1 MLKKTI
7 NYTDYNGV
15 DRTETFYFNLSRGEL
30 VELELSVNGGFTE
43 MLDKIIQT
51 QDAPEIMK
59 WFKKII
65 MMSYG
70 IKSDD
75 GKRFIKSDE
84 LSEGFVQTEAYS
96 NLLMSFMEDA
106 STAADFVNGIMP
118 KDLATAQAN

>member
-7 NYTDYNGV
+7 KYTDYNGV

-30 VELELSVNGGFTE
+30 IELELSVNGGFTE
-43 MLDKIIQT
+43 MLDKIIQS

-70 IKSDD
+70 VKSDD

-84 LSEGFVQTEAYS
+84 LSEAFVQTEAYS

-106 STAADFVNGIMP
+106 STAAEFVNGIMP
-118 KDLATAQAN
+118 TSIEAAPVN

>member
-7 NYTDYNGV
+7 KYTDYNGV

-30 VELELSVNGGFTE
+30 IELELSVNGGFTE
-43 MLDKIIQT
+43 MLDKIIQS

-84 LSEGFVQTEAYS
+84 LSEAFVQTEAYS

-106 STAADFVNGIMP
+106 STAAEFVNGIMP
-118 KDLATAQAN
+118 QSLETTPTN

>member
-7 NYTDYNGV
+7 NYTDYNDV
-15 DRTETFYFNLSRGEL
+15 DRTETFYFNLSKGEL

-43 MLDKIIQT
+43 MLDKIIQS
-51 QDAPEIMK
+51 QDSPEIMK

-70 IKSDD
+70 VKSDD

-84 LSEGFVQTEAYS
+84 LSEAFVQTEAYS

-106 STAADFVNGIMP
+106 SAAAEFINGIMP
-118 KDLATAQAN
+118 KIADSPSNK

>member
-30 VELELSVNGGFTE
+30 IELELSVNGGFTE
-43 MLDKIIQT
+43 MLDKIIQS

-70 IKSDD
+70 VKSDD

-84 LSEGFVQTEAYS
+84 LSEAFVQTEAYS

-106 STAADFVNGIMP
+106 STAAEFVNGIMP
-118 KDLATAQAN
+118 TSIEAAPVN

>member
-7 NYTDYNGV
+7 KYTDYNGV

-30 VELELSVNGGFTE
+30 IELELSVNGGFTE
-43 MLDKIIQT
+43 MLDKIIQS

-84 LSEGFVQTEAYS
+84 LSEAFVQTEAYS
-96 NLLMSFMEDA
+96 NLLMSFMENA
-106 STAADFVNGIMP
+106 STAAEFVNGIMP
-118 KDLATAQAN
+118 TSIEAAPVN

>member
-7 NYTDYNGV
+7 KYTDYNGV

-30 VELELSVNGGFTE
+30 IELELSVNGGFTE
-43 MLDKIIQT
+43 MLDKIIQS

-70 IKSDD
+70 VKSDD

-84 LSEGFVQTEAYS
+84 LSEAFVQTEAYS

-106 STAADFVNGIMP
+106 STAAEFVNGIMP
-118 KDLATAQAN
+118 QSLETTPTN